1 LKLTF
6 FVRQAKKASEFSAI
20 FLTLRYARLF
30 GLSHTPLPTCV
41 LSLLTTNHEGQEPN
55 DMMIDGTEDDV
66 NRDKEKGDDPSDDKD
81 LSKKPP
87 QNSASGTMDSYTMTF
102 RDGHS
107 K

>member
-1 LKLTF
+1 ML
-6 FVRQAKKASEFSAI
+6 
-20 FLTLRYARLF
+20 
-30 GLSHTPLPTCV
+30 
-41 LSLLTTNHEGQEPN
+41 
-55 DMMIDGTEDDV
+55 IDGSEDDV